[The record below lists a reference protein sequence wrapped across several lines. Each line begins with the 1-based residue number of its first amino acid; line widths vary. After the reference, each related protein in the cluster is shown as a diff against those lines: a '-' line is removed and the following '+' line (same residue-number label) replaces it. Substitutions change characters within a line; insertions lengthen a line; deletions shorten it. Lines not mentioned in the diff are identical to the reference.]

1 MLVTL
6 ADVSKGRRG
15 LALPSTSLVYRSG
28 RATLAI
34 AETEQRPTVLGLIA
48 TGRMRPDTGTVTIDG
63 AARPRD
69 LRRRTALVD
78 APDVSEPAPNITLAG
93 VVGEELMFAGLAADP
108 LAARRWLDEQGLRS
122 LSRVPIADVAPLD
135 RLRVLLELA
144 ARRPGVEGLVLVSP
158 DRHGAEPAQWWPL
171 VQEFADRG
179 LAVLVIAGRTAAA
192 VVAETVGEGSRR
204 RRRPRSS
211 GIRLRGIRGQ
221 VAGGV
226 R

>member
-1 MLVTL
+1 MLITL

-15 LALPSTSLVYRSG
+15 LALPPTSLVYRSG

-48 TGRMRPDTGTVTIDG
+48 TGRMRPDAGTVTIDG
-63 AARPRD
+63 VSRPRD

-93 VVGEELMFAGLAADP
+93 VVGEELMFAGLPADP

-122 LSRVPIADVAPLD
+122 LSRVPIADVEPLD

-171 VQEFADRG
+171 VEEFAGRG

-192 VVAETVGEGSRR
+192 VVAETVGETPR
-204 RRRPRSS
+204 RRRPRAS
-211 GIRLRGIRGQ
+211 GIRLRGLRGQ
-221 VAGGV
+221 VAGGS